1 MVLVKLLS
9 KFRVQKKDSGG
20 DRVRSGEI
28 SAGFPRLLEH
38 TALAMETAEV
48 RVPLSKGRE
57 REGNEQ
63 IAVGVSNVWEASKER
78 ADKGERGAIFN
89 PPNEFHIS
97 HSAAAPRPSCEVGA
111 TRNETLPREEGGK
124 EGGGA
129 LFRRVK
135 IGHEEA

>member
-28 SAGFPRLLEH
+28 SAGFPRLLNSPLRLIISEPWD
-38 TALAMETAEV
+38 V

-63 IAVGVSNVWEASKER
+63 IAERATHGKQAKSERIKER
-78 ADKGERGAIFN
+78 GGRFLTHLMSFI
-89 PPNEFHIS
+89 FHIQ
-97 HSAAAPRPSCEVGA
+97 
-111 TRNETLPREEGGK
+111 LPRRGPLVKSELRETKRCQGRK
-124 EGGGA
+124 EGRKGA
-129 LFRRVK
+129 VRFFV
-135 IGHEEA
+135 A